1 MMQIWKTRKMKA
13 SICFLLNFYWYPYSI
28 AFNVF
33 AIDEESTSDDDS
45 IIGGDDAVE
54 SEDESEADEPIEDFE
69 K

>member
-1 MMQIWKTRKMKA
+1 MKA
-13 SICFLLNFYWYPYSI
+13 GDCFLLHVFYCFPYSI

-33 AIDEESTSDDDS
+33 TIDEESTSDDDS